1 MAMPL
6 QVIPEGRR
14 VLREALLAQPLLTAT
29 ALETRIHET
38 IDKDQE
44 WPMARLS
51 KIDQTPLRPNE
62 ADMARVQI
70 DLYGKG
76 PTVSNVREVE
86 DIAAVLVSVL
96 QDCDGDWPSGKLR
109 AVTHTITIPSTGESG
124 RARIIVD
131 VEMQVSP

>member
-1 MAMPL
+1 MPL
-6 QVIPEGRR
+6 QVIPRGRR
-14 VLREALLAQPLLTAT
+14 VLREALLAQPVLTAT
-29 ALETRIHET
+29 KLGSRVHES
-38 IDKDQE
+38 IDDDQE

-51 KIDQTPLRPNE
+51 TIDQTPLRPNE
-62 ADMARVQI
+62 ADFARVQI
-70 DLYGKG
+70 DIYGEG
-76 PTVSNVREVE
+76 ATVSNVRDVE

-109 AVTHTITIPSTGESG
+109 AVSHTITIPSTGETG